1 MPFSRR
7 AALTTAGGLAAAAG
21 LAACS
26 DSAPAAAPATGTS
39 TPAAA
44 PQPGQPPSGR
54 GQVTIVGH
62 RGASGY
68 RPEHTAS
75 SYSLAARMGA
85 DAVDVDLCST
95 KDGKLVA
102 RHEPEIG
109 GTTDVARHPEFANRR
124 RTVVIDGTSYD
135 GWFTVDF
142 TLAELKTLRA
152 VERIPATRPHN
163 TLYDGRDPLLT
174 FDEVLDLLD
183 ELSRELNRRVGV
195 LPEVKH
201 STWHA
206 SVGVPVEPA
215 LVEVLRRRGLAEDP
229 QVIIQSFEVAN
240 LKALKSQVACPL
252 LQLVDSGDK
261 APADFVAARDPRTFD
276 DLVSARGL
284 QEVATYATW
293 IGPTK
298 ERVIAPTG
306 VPTTLAGDARA
317 AGLRT
322 MPYTFRN
329 ENEFLPPPQQRNAP
343 GAPKSTYGDAFGEYA
358 QYRALGI
365 EGLFSDNPD
374 TAIAA
379 WS

>member
-7 AALTTAGGLAAAAG
+7 AALAAAGGLAATAG

-26 DSAPAAAPATGTS
+26 DSAPAAAPAAS
-39 TPAAA
+39 TAPASPA
-44 PQPGQPPSGR
+44 PGPGR

-95 KDGKLVA
+95 KDRQLVA

-109 GTTDVARHPEFANRR
+109 GTTDVARRPEFASRR
-124 RTVVIDGTSYD
+124 RTVVIDGASYD
-135 GWFTVDF
+135 GWFTTDF

-163 TLYDGRDPLLT
+163 TLYDGRDPILT
-174 FDEVLDLLD
+174 LDEVLDLLAGLSQ
-183 ELSRELNRRVGV
+183 ELGRRVGV
-195 LPEVKH
+195 LPEIKH

-206 SVGVPVEPA
+206 SVGLPIEPVF
-215 LVEVLRRRGLAEDP
+215 VDVLRRRNLAQDP
-229 QVIIQSFEVAN
+229 QVIVQSFEVAN
-240 LKALKSQVACPL
+240 LRALKSQIGCPL
-252 LQLVDSGDK
+252 LQLIDSTGK
-261 APADFVAARDPRTFD
+261 APADFVAARDPRTYD

-293 IGPTK
+293 IGPSK
-298 ERVIAPTG
+298 ERVIPPTG
-306 VPTTLAGDARA
+306 APTTLAGDARA

-329 ENEFLPPPQQRNAP
+329 ENEFLPPRLQRPNP
-343 GAPKSTYGDAFGEYA
+343 ERSTYGDAFGEYA